1 MFGEGG
7 VRRDDFPACQVW
19 FSGGR
24 PGLDPRVGTGVNTSV
39 FPLPTATCA
48 KSALSQRNLSTFLR
62 ASRGTFLLQT
72 AATVGY
78 NRILSLFTIT
88 YKHIKV
94 QREITNRSFLYPT
107 QQSWK
112 KTEQYNLSEA
122 PTGVPHRYVD
132 VPSEEAGGSARREEL
147 AHTLSTA

>member
-1 MFGEGG
+1 MHSL
-7 VRRDDFPACQVW
+7 RYYR
-19 FSGGR
+19 
-24 PGLDPRVGTGVNTSV
+24 TTSV
-39 FPLPTATCA
+39 C
-48 KSALSQRNLSTFLR
+48 TFLR

-78 NRILSLFTIT
+78 NRILSLFTKRGN
-88 YKHIKV
+88 YQKFPVSKLV
-94 QREITNRSFLYPT
+94 VLED
-107 QQSWK
+107 
-112 KTEQYNLSEA
+112 TEKYNLSEA